1 MKSLSIFFLGLVCL
15 LSSVDSFGQEL
26 NCTVNLSYDQLFA
39 QQKTD
44 AQTMNQLKTYISEFM
59 NNTRWTTDKYEPNE
73 RIKCKL
79 NINLTKSLTQ
89 GSFEGNAQLI
99 VTRPVYNSNYES
111 VLISYVD
118 RNFNFIY
125 LPNNP
130 MYFNENNFTDE
141 LPFSLAYYANLV
153 LALDYDSFSKQ
164 GGSPYIQKAFNLVNI
179 AANSSPNGK
188 SWASGGDTRN
198 RYWLIENLMSQQFAP
213 IRDSFYSYHRVGL
226 DGLTETPGLARRKVL
241 ETLNSVK
248 QVFQLRTGSVL
259 INSFFDAK
267 GEEMYNIMKE
277 ASQEERQQAF
287 TLLSSMDPAKTEMY
301 RKLVQ

>member
-1 MKSLSIFFLGLVCL
+1 MKTIVTYLLSFCCL
-15 LSSVDSFGQEL
+15 LGARFAFGQEL
-26 NCTVNLSYDQLFA
+26 NCTINLSYDQLFA

-44 AQTMNQLKTYISEFM
+44 AQTMNQLKTYIADFM
-59 NNTRWTTDKYEPNE
+59 NNTRWTSDKYEQNE

-99 VTRPVYNSNYES
+99 VTRPVFNSNYES
-111 VLISYVD
+111 VLLTYVD
-118 RNFNFIY
+118 RNFNFTY

-141 LPFSLAYYANLV
+141 LPFSLAFYANIA

-164 GGSPYIQKAFNLVNI
+164 GGSPFVQRAFNLVNI
-179 AANSSPNGK
+179 AANASPNGK
-188 SWASGGDTRN
+188 SWVSGGDTRN
-198 RYWLIENLMSQQFAP
+198 RYWLVENLMSQQFAP
-213 IRDSFYSYHRVGL
+213 LRDSFYSYHRLGL
-226 DGLTETPGLARRKVL
+226 DVVTETPGLARKKVL
-241 ETLNSVK
+241 ETLGAIK

-267 GEEMYNIMKE
+267 GEEIYNMMKE
-277 ASQEERQQAF
+277 ASQEERQRAF
-287 TLLSSMDPAKTEMY
+287 ALLSSMDPAKTEMY
-301 RKLVQ
+301 RRLVQ

>member
-1 MKSLSIFFLGLVCL
+1 MKSFIVFVFLFC
-15 LSSVDSFGQEL
+15 SVKVIGQEL

-59 NNTRWTTDKYEPNE
+59 NNTRWTNDKYEQTE

-99 VTRPVYNSNYES
+99 VTRPVFNSNYES
-111 VLISYVD
+111 VLLTYVD
-118 RNFNFIY
+118 RNFNFTY

-141 LPFSLAYYANLV
+141 LPFVLAYFANIA

-164 GGSPYIQKAFNLVNI
+164 GGSTFIQKAFNLVNI
-179 AANSSPNGK
+179 ASNSSPNGK

-198 RYWLIENLMSQQFAP
+198 RYWLVENLMSQQFAP
-213 IRDSFYSYHRVGL
+213 FRDSFYNYHRLGL
-226 DGLTETPGLARRKVL
+226 DAVTETPGLTRKKVL
-241 ETLNSVK
+241 ETLSSVK
-248 QVFQLRTGSVL
+248 QIFQLRTGSVL

-267 GEEMYNIMKE
+267 GEEIYNIMKE
-277 ASQEERQQAF
+277 ASTDERQQAF